1 MMSVNTPQEGASTG
15 GAADPQT
22 ILGLVRS
29 GRLDEA
35 RRGAEALARSHA
47 VGFTLLAQ
55 IEDRLGRREAAIET
69 TAKGLAGHPGD
80 RDLLLTRGR
89 LLLAAGQPDAAAAA
103 FEAQMSDAPG
113 DGDAILG
120 AAIALGQGSDP
131 ARALPLFDKLIQAQP
146 GRADLVYNK
155 ALAQKAMGDAAG
167 AEAGYRTVIE
177 RAPDLTA
184 AYRNLGNLL
193 LEQGR
198 SPEAATIYDQ
208 GFRRRR
214 ARGGNL
220 QDPELR
226 TASAAKLRHDLEQ
239 IELLLEL
246 GRLEPA
252 DMALVEGYRAVL
264 AEVEAANPT
273 GRVQLTDAQLSRLG
287 GTYQRI
293 LHLDPAQAIDGP
305 VLNPALDPAEITR
318 RYFEGPAR
326 MVVVDELLSDQA
338 LTALRR
344 FLNESSIWH
353 KWRFANDNG
362 YVGAMLAD
370 GFFNPLLVQL
380 TETLRT
386 WLPDIFGQHRLHQ
399 TWAFKHSERI
409 AGVPIHADAAA
420 VNVNLYTTP
429 DDANLD
435 PETGGIV
442 VWDKPAPLD
451 WDFEKI
457 NVQEGALERFV
468 EEAGAVPT
476 RVAHKQNR
484 IVIFDSDLVHKTD
497 DLHFKPGYQNR
508 RINVTMLYGRR
519 QDDA

>member
-1 MMSVNTPQEGASTG
+1 MTVRRPQLPGTAV
-15 GAADPQT
+15 DPQT
-22 ILGLVRS
+22 ILGLVRA

-35 RRGAEALARSHA
+35 RRGAEMLASAHA

-55 IEDRLGRREAAIET
+55 IEDRLGHREEAIEAT
-69 TAKGLAGHPGD
+69 DKGLSAHPGD
-80 RDLLLTRGR
+80 RDLRLTRGR
-89 LLLAAGQPDAAAAA
+89 LLLAAGQADAAAVA
-103 FEAQMSDAPG
+103 FEAQVKDAPG

-131 ARALPLFDKLIQAQP
+131 TRAIPLFDKLLKAQP
-146 GRADLVYNK
+146 GRSDLIYNK
-155 ALAQKAMGDAAG
+155 ALAQKAMGDLAG
-167 AEAGYRTVIE
+167 AEAGYRAVIE

-198 SPEAATIYDQ
+198 AMAAAEVYAK

-226 TASAAKLRHDLEQ
+226 AASAAKLRHDLEQ
-239 IELLLEL
+239 IEYLLEIN
-246 GRLEPA
+246 RLEPEDSALA
-252 DMALVEGYRAVL
+252 DGYRKVL
-264 AEVEAANPT
+264 AEVEAVDPT
-273 GRVQLTDAQLSRLG
+273 GRVQLTDAQLGTLG
-287 GTYQRI
+287 GSYQRI
-293 LHLDPAQAIDGP
+293 LHLDPAEAITGP

-318 RYFEGPAR
+318 RYFDGSTR
-326 MVVVDELLSDQA
+326 MVVVDDLLTVDA

-344 FLNESSIWH
+344 FMNESSIWH

-386 WLPDIFGQHRLHQ
+386 WLPEIIGRHRLKQ

-409 AGVPIHADAAA
+409 AGVPIHADTAA

-435 PETGGIV
+435 PATGGIV

-451 WDFEKI
+451 WDFEQI

-468 EEAGAVPT
+468 EEVGATPT
-476 RVAHKQNR
+476 WVAHKQNR

-497 DLHFKPGYQNR
+497 DLHFRPGYLNR

-519 QDDA
+519 HDHG